1 MDDVTLASAQH
12 FILCTLCD
20 GNVEYHCNTCHDD
33 LCSTCR
39 RGHLRS
45 NATKDHDVV
54 IYSEKRVQ
62 SNPEEKS
69 VRTEPGEK
77 LVRMEPDERRMRTE
91 PEEKRVQVEPEE
103 KWVWTEP
110 EKKRVQAEPEGKWVW
125 TEPEEK
131 KVQAEPEEKR
141 LQAEPAEKWVWTEPE
156 EKRVQAESEEKWV
169 WMEHG
174 KKRVQADPKG
184 EDNKSKILTRR
195 NSETGVRTVHSE
207 SVTEK
212 NRLNEENVG
221 ISVTELRKDDVSLKP
236 AQCAKKDDNSKITKT
251 VEKREFSAQYATE
264 ILSTTPFP
272 ESKDSSNDD
281 KPDLVSA
288 QWANVTQS
296 DESSNL
302 IPTLTWQKTIRLP
315 ILNSCHISCVPSNK
329 IWVSDVSGFLH
340 LLGLHGNVLE
350 TLQTRSGVGFHTV
363 TSDGVLLYTDTENKR
378 ILKVQIKQTSSRVS
392 KTSIKAVTFRK
403 TGNWTPLCIFSSRY
417 TGDLLVGMLNGG
429 RAMVMRY
436 DCKGNEKQQ
445 IEFDN
450 NNTALY
456 SLPQFVTE
464 SANLNIITSDRTAVV
479 AVDLNGGKRWSYS
492 GPTKTGSGFLPTGIC
507 CDMLLNIAVVDIYS
521 NNVYL
526 LDRDGEFLGRLLVL
540 GNSWIPQ
547 GLCFDEENRL
557 YCGDRSRILVYKY
570 EHTMA

>member
-45 NATKDHDVV
+45 NATKHHDVV
-54 IYSEKRVQ
+54 IYSEKKVD
-62 SNPEEKS
+62 SNPEEKWAQ
-69 VRTEPGEK
+69 TEHK
-77 LVRMEPDERRMRTE
+77 
-91 PEEKRVQVEPEE
+91 
-103 KWVWTEP
+103 
-110 EKKRVQAEPEGKWVW
+110 
-125 TEPEEK
+125 
-131 KVQAEPEEKR
+131 
-141 LQAEPAEKWVWTEPE
+141 
-156 EKRVQAESEEKWV
+156 
-169 WMEHG
+169 
-174 KKRVQADPKG
+174 DPKG
-184 EDNKSKILTRR
+184 EDNESKIPTRR

-212 NRLNEENVG
+212 SRPNEENVD

-251 VEKREFSAQYATE
+251 VEKGKFSAQYATE
-264 ILSTTPFP
+264 ILSTTTFP

-288 QWANVTQS
+288 QWAIVTQS
-296 DESSNL
+296 DESSDL
-302 IPTLTWQKTIRLP
+302 IPTLTWETTIRLP
-315 ILNSCHISCVPSNK
+315 ILNSMSGCHISSVPSNK
-329 IWVSDVSGFLH
+329 IWVSDVSGSLH
-340 LLGLHGNVLE
+340 LLDLHGNVLE
-350 TLQTRSGVGFHTV
+350 TLQTRSGAGFHTV

-378 ILKVQIKQTSSRVS
+378 ILKVQIKQTSSRVF
-392 KTSIKAVTFRK
+392 KTSIQAVTFRK

-445 IEFDN
+445 IEFDY
-450 NNTALY
+450 NTALY

-492 GPTKTGSGFLPTGIC
+492 GPTKTGSGFLPAGIC
-507 CDMLLNIAVVDIYS
+507 CDMLLNIVIFDIYS

-540 GNSWIPQ
+540 GNSWTPQ